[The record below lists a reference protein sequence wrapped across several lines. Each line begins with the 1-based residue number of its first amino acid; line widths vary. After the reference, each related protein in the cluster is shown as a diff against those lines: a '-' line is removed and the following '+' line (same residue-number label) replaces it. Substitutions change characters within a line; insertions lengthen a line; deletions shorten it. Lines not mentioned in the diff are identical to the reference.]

1 MRSEDEQ
8 KGQRVMG
15 DWDTPIRGDQGE
27 GLPYRL
33 MEPLSQSES
42 RVLRYLRTS
51 RPAPEIA
58 REL

>member
-1 MRSEDEQ
+1 
-8 KGQRVMG
+8 MG